1 VTDSE
6 AVGGSPTEVVVRSG
20 DGVPGAVRELPSA
33 RYSPVERPRA
43 IAEQERPALVRGA
56 PAGRRELV
64 FLLGAVA
71 VLIADQS
78 TKLLVMASLPAREPV
93 RVTGWLHLTYLENR
107 GAAFGVLQNQT
118 LFFIAVGIIVAVGL
132 IASYRY
138 LPVVPPLLNLGLG
151 LQLGG
156 ALGNLVD
163 RLRQGYVVDFID
175 LSWWPVF
182 NLADAAIL
190 VGVAILGYYW
200 IWAPGGAARKG
211 SYS

>member
-1 VTDSE
+1 MTE
-6 AVGGSPTEVVVRSG
+6 TEPVGGSRTEVVARPGGAGS
-20 DGVPGAVRELPSA
+20 GAVRA
-33 RYSPVERPRA
+33 PVAERHPPAERPVEMAAPERPRPL
-43 IAEQERPALVRGA
+43 RRTL
-56 PAGRRELV
+56 AGRQELL
-64 FLLGAVA
+64 FLLGAAA

-78 TKLLVMASLPAREPV
+78 TKHVVMALLPASHPI

-118 LFFIAVGIIVAVGL
+118 LFFIAVGIVVVAGL
-132 IASYRY
+132 ITSYRY
-138 LPVVPPLLNLGLG
+138 LPAVPPLLNLGLG

-163 RLRQGYVVDFID
+163 RVRQGYVVDFVD

-182 NLADAAIL
+182 NVADAAIL
-190 VGVAILGYYW
+190 VGVAILAYYW

-211 SYS
+211 TDS